1 MMDSLSYLNFAKDQ
15 EFCSLFEKAEDN
27 ISKGRSVTFV
37 RDRERLRGIIIK
49 EKRKK
54 LFMNLRINHLRIN
67 HFLRINHKEFK

>member
-27 ISKGRSVTFV
+27 ISKDRSVNFV

-49 EKRKK
+49 DKRKK
-54 LFMNLRINHLRIN
+54 TIL
-67 HFLRINHKEFK
+67 